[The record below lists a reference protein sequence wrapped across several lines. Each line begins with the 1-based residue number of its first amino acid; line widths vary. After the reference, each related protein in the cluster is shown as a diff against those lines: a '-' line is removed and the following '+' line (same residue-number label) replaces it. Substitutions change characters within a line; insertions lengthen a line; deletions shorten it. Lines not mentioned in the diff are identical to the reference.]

1 MVHQNLRTLLLELL
15 LRVAALEQI
24 KLFLLC
30 VLTDQVGDAK
40 PPLVMQRLGKEWLK
54 FSPPLYIFVAV
65 VRFSVQR
72 SSKFTSA
79 FEHLHMY
86 VFMEMMLDN
95 LNCHVALSRLEL
107 FLNVL
112 LSQHFLKSWSKQNAN
127 KNILEILITSRN
139 F

>member
-1 MVHQNLRTLLLELL
+1 M
-15 LRVAALEQI
+15 AALEQI

-72 SSKFTSA
+72 FGVQRSSKFTSA
-79 FEHLHMY
+79 FEHLHIY

-95 LNCHVALSRLEL
+95 LYCHVALSTSES

-112 LSQHFLKSWSKQNAN
+112 LSSTF
-127 KNILEILITSRN
+127 
-139 F
+139 